1 VTACADRPRPWST
14 WTTSASSMRTS
25 APSSPPATCTI
36 NTTQQHC
43 TYFRP
48 ADSLRPLGVP
58 KPDLRPLQVPKQP
71 KADDCAV
78 HFPLQR
84 IRLHVV
90 RCTLQRIHFLRRGFH
105 CPAAPPSTNTELV
118 CHTALISASA
128 NSLRWNSCYR
138 IAVALTFCAR
148 ARYSA
153 SSSPS
158 FRRRTLLAAPHTTK
172 H

>member
-1 VTACADRPRPWST
+1 MTACADRPRPWST

-58 KPDLRPLQVPKQP
+58 KPNLRPLQVPKQP
-71 KADDCAV
+71 PTTAQYTLHCSTAACC
-78 HFPLQR
+78 P
-84 IRLHVV
+84 LHVAAHS
-90 RCTLQRIHFLRRGFH
+90 LLAAGFH
-105 CPAAPPSTNTELV
+105 CPAAPPSTNAELV